1 MNKSFLRKIAVV
13 SAAAMAFMTTL
24 CGCGDNPSESVS
36 SFPELVIGSDYYSPF
51 VFHNDKGEFTG
62 IDVELA
68 TEVCRQLG
76 YKATVKPINWAEK
89 NTLLENG
96 EVDCL
101 WGCFTLTGRE
111 DDYSWTLPYMNSRQA
126 VAVFDDSGINKIAD
140 LESKSVAVQATTK
153 PDEIFS
159 GGGGENSRIP
169 KLKALNCFPS
179 MAYTFAAINGG
190 YVDAIAGHEEAII
203 EYMKTSSVS
212 LRILDEPLL
221 EVQIGVAFLKGT
233 NADMIERINKNF
245 LILRNNGYLSKL
257 YSSYG
262 LNPET
267 HLVNYER
274 I

>member
-36 SFPELVIGSDYYSPF
+36 SLPELVIGSDYYSPF

-111 DDYSWTLPYMNSRQA
+111 DDYSWTLPYMNSRQV

-140 LESKSVAVQATTK
+140 LEGKSVAVQATTK

-159 GGGGENSRIP
+159 DGGGENSRIP

>member
-1 MNKSFLRKIAVV
+1 MNKSFLRKIAVI

-24 CGCGDNPSESVS
+24 CGCGDNPSESES
-36 SFPELVIGSDYYSPF
+36 SLPELVIGSDYYSPF
-51 VFHNDKGEFTG
+51 VFHNDKGEFAG

-76 YKATVKPINWAEK
+76 YKATFRTINWAEK
-89 NTLLENG
+89 NTLLEKG
-96 EVDCL
+96 EIDCL

-111 DDYSWTLPYMNSRQA
+111 DDYSWTLPYMNSRQV
-126 VAVFDDSGINKIAD
+126 VAVFDNSGINKIAD
-140 LESKSVAVQATTK
+140 LEGKSVAVQATSK

-159 GGGGENSRIP
+159 DGGGENSRIP
-169 KLKALNCFPS
+169 KLKALNCFSS
-179 MAYTFAAINGG
+179 MAYIFAAINGG

-233 NADMIERINKNF
+233 HADMIEKINKNF
-245 LILRNNGYLSKL
+245 LILRNNGYFSKL

-267 HLVNYER
+267 YLVNYER

>member
-13 SAAAMAFMTTL
+13 SAVAMAFMTTL
-24 CGCGDNPSESVS
+24 CGCGDNPSESES
-36 SFPELVIGSDYYSPF
+36 SLPELVIGSDYYSPF
-51 VFHNDKGEFTG
+51 VFHNDKGEFAG

-76 YKATVKPINWAEK
+76 YKATFRTINWAEK

-111 DDYSWTLPYMNSRQA
+111 DDYSWTLPYMNSRQV
-126 VAVFDDSGINKIAD
+126 VAVFDNSGINKIAD
-140 LESKSVAVQATTK
+140 LEGKSVAVQATTK
-153 PDEIFS
+153 PDEFFS

-169 KLKALNCFPS
+169 KLKALNCFPN
-179 MAYTFAAINGG
+179 MTYTFAAINGG

-233 NADMIERINKNF
+233 NADMIEKINKNF

-267 HLVNYER
+267 YLVNYER

>member
-24 CGCGDNPSESVS
+24 CGCGDNPSESES
-36 SFPELVIGSDYYSPF
+36 SLPELVIGSDYYSPF
-51 VFHNDKGEFTG
+51 VFHNDKGEFAG

-76 YKATVKPINWAEK
+76 YKATFKIINWAEK

-111 DDYSWTLPYMNSRQA
+111 DDYSWTIPYMNSRQV

-140 LESKSVAVQATTK
+140 LEGKSVAVQATTK
-153 PDEIFS
+153 PDEFFS
-159 GGGGENSRIP
+159 GGGEENSRIP

-233 NADMIERINKNF
+233 NADMIEKINKNF

>member
-13 SAAAMAFMTTL
+13 SAAAMAFMTAL
-24 CGCGDNPSESVS
+24 CGCGDNPSESES
-36 SFPELVIGSDYYSPF
+36 SLPELVIGSDYYSPF
-51 VFHNDKGEFTG
+51 VFHNDKGEFAG

-76 YKATVKPINWAEK
+76 YKAMFRTINWAEK

-96 EVDCL
+96 EIDCL

-111 DDYSWTLPYMNSRQA
+111 DDYSWTLPYMNSRQV

-140 LESKSVAVQATTK
+140 LEGKSVAVQATTK

-159 GGGGENSRIP
+159 DGGGENLRIP

-233 NADMIERINKNF
+233 NADMIEKINKNF

-267 HLVNYER
+267 YLVNYER

>member
-24 CGCGDNPSESVS
+24 CGCGDNPSESES
-36 SFPELVIGSDYYSPF
+36 SLPELVIGSDYYSPF
-51 VFHNDKGEFTG
+51 VFHNDKGEFAG

-76 YKATVKPINWAEK
+76 YKATFRTINWAEK

-111 DDYSWTLPYMNSRQA
+111 DDYSWTLPYMNSRQV
-126 VAVFDDSGINKIAD
+126 VAVFEKSGINKIAD
-140 LESKSVAVQATTK
+140 LEGKSVAVQATTK

-159 GGGGENSRIP
+159 DGGEENSRIP

-233 NADMIERINKNF
+233 NADLIEKINKNF

-267 HLVNYER
+267 YLVNYER

>member
-24 CGCGDNPSESVS
+24 CGCGSKPSESES
-36 SFPELVIGSDYYSPF
+36 SLPELVIGSDYYSPF
-51 VFHNDKGEFTG
+51 VFHNDKGEFAG

-76 YKATVKPINWAEK
+76 YKATFKIINWAEK

-111 DDYSWTLPYMNSRQA
+111 DDYSWTLPYMNSRQV

-140 LESKSVAVQATTK
+140 LEGKSVAVQATTK
-153 PDEIFS
+153 PDEFFS

-233 NADMIERINKNF
+233 NADMIEKINKNF
-245 LILRNNGYLSKL
+245 LILRNNGYISKL

-262 LNPET
+262 LNPESY
-267 HLVNYER
+267 LVNYER

>member
-1 MNKSFLRKIAVV
+1 MNKSFLRKIAIV
-13 SAAAMAFMTTL
+13 SAAAVAFMTTL
-24 CGCGDNPSESVS
+24 CGCGSKPSESES
-36 SFPELVIGSDYYSPF
+36 TFPELVIGSDYYSPF
-51 VFHNDKGEFTG
+51 VFHNDKGEFAG

-76 YKATVKPINWAEK
+76 YKATFKIINWAEK

-111 DDYSWTLPYMNSRQA
+111 DDYSWTIPYMNSRQV

-140 LESKSVAVQATTK
+140 LEGKSVAVQATTK

-159 GGGGENSRIP
+159 GGGEENSRIP
-169 KLKALNCFPS
+169 KLKALNSFPN
-179 MAYTFAAINGG
+179 MTYTFAAINGG

-233 NADMIERINKNF
+233 NADMIEKINKNF

-267 HLVNYER
+267 YLVNYER

>member
-1 MNKSFLRKIAVV
+1 MNKSFLRKIAVI

-24 CGCGDNPSESVS
+24 CGCGDNPAESESRL
-36 SFPELVIGSDYYSPF
+36 PELVIGSDYYSPF
-51 VFHNDKGEFTG
+51 VFHNDKGEFAG

-76 YKATVKPINWAEK
+76 YKATFRTINWAEK

-111 DDYSWTLPYMNSRQA
+111 DDYSWTLPYMNSRQV
-126 VAVFDDSGINKIAD
+126 VAVFEKSGINKIAD
-140 LESKSVAVQATTK
+140 LEGKSVAVQATTK

-159 GGGGENSRIP
+159 DGGGENSRIP
-169 KLKALNCFPS
+169 KLKTLNCFPS

-233 NADMIERINKNF
+233 NADMIEKINKNF

-267 HLVNYER
+267 YLVNYER

>member
-1 MNKSFLRKIAVV
+1 
-13 SAAAMAFMTTL
+13 
-24 CGCGDNPSESVS
+24 
-36 SFPELVIGSDYYSPF
+36 
-51 VFHNDKGEFTG
+51 
-62 IDVELA
+62 
-68 TEVCRQLG
+68 
-76 YKATVKPINWAEK
+76 
-89 NTLLENG
+89 
-96 EVDCL
+96 
-101 WGCFTLTGRE
+101 
-111 DDYSWTLPYMNSRQA
+111 
-126 VAVFDDSGINKIAD
+126 
-140 LESKSVAVQATTK
+140 
-153 PDEIFS
+153 
-159 GGGGENSRIP
+159 
-169 KLKALNCFPS
+169 

-267 HLVNYER
+267 YLVNYER

>member
-24 CGCGDNPSESVS
+24 CGCGDNPSESES
-36 SFPELVIGSDYYSPF
+36 ILPELVIGSDYYSPF
-51 VFHNDKGEFTG
+51 IFHNDKGEFAG

-76 YKATVKPINWAEK
+76 YKASFKHINWADK

-101 WGCFTLTGRE
+101 WGCFSLTGRE
-111 DDYSWTLPYMNSRQA
+111 EDYSWTLPYMNSRQV
-126 VAVFDDSGINKIAD
+126 VAVFEKSGINKIAD
-140 LESKSVAVQATTK
+140 LEGKSVAVQATSK

-159 GGGGENSRIP
+159 GGGEGNSGIP

-190 YVDAIAGHEEAII
+190 YVDAVAGHEEAII
-203 EYMKTSSVS
+203 EYMKTSSIS

-221 EVQIGVAFLKGT
+221 EVKLGVAFLKGT
-233 NADMIERINKNF
+233 NANIIEKINKTF
-245 LILRNNGYLSKL
+245 LILRKNGYISKL

-262 LNPET
+262 LDPET
-267 HLVNYER
+267 HMVNYEQ

>member
-24 CGCGDNPSESVS
+24 CGCGDNPSESES
-36 SFPELVIGSDYYSPF
+36 SLPELVIGSDYYSPF
-51 VFHNDKGEFTG
+51 VFHNDKGEFAG

-76 YKATVKPINWAEK
+76 YKATFKIINWAEK

-111 DDYSWTLPYMNSRQA
+111 DDYSWTIPYMNSRQV

-140 LESKSVAVQATTK
+140 LEGKSVAVQATTK

-159 GGGGENSRIP
+159 GGGEENSRIP
-169 KLKALNCFPS
+169 KLKALNCFPN
-179 MAYTFAAINGG
+179 MTYTFAAINGG

-233 NADMIERINKNF
+233 NADMIEKINKNF

-267 HLVNYER
+267 YLVNYER

>member
-13 SAAAMAFMTTL
+13 SAAAMAFMTML
-24 CGCGDNPSESVS
+24 CGCGDNPSESES
-36 SFPELVIGSDYYSPF
+36 SLPELVIGSDYYSPF
-51 VFHNDKGEFTG
+51 VFHNDKGEFAG

-76 YKATVKPINWAEK
+76 YKATFRTINWAEK

-111 DDYSWTLPYMNSRQA
+111 DDYSWTLPYMNSRQV
-126 VAVFDDSGINKIAD
+126 VAVFEKSGINKIAD
-140 LESKSVAVQATTK
+140 LEGKSVAVQATTK

-159 GGGGENSRIP
+159 DGGGENSRIP

-179 MAYTFAAINGG
+179 MTYTFAAINGG

-233 NADMIERINKNF
+233 NADMIEKINKNF
-245 LILRNNGYLSKL
+245 LILRNNGYLYKL

-267 HLVNYER
+267 YLVNYER

>member
-36 SFPELVIGSDYYSPF
+36 SLPELVIGSDYYSPF

-76 YKATVKPINWAEK
+76 YKATVKSINWAEK

-96 EVDCL
+96 EIDCL

-111 DDYSWTLPYMNSRQA
+111 DDYSWTLPYMNSRQV

-140 LESKSVAVQATTK
+140 LEGKSVAVQATSK

-159 GGGGENSRIP
+159 DGGGENSRIP

-179 MAYTFAAINGG
+179 MAYTFAAINGE

>member
-13 SAAAMAFMTTL
+13 SAAAVAFMTTL
-24 CGCGDNPSESVS
+24 CGCGDNPSESES
-36 SFPELVIGSDYYSPF
+36 SLPELVIGSDYYSPF
-51 VFHNDKGEFTG
+51 VFHNDKGEFVG

-96 EVDCL
+96 EIDCL

-111 DDYSWTLPYMNSRQA
+111 DDYSWTLPYMNSRQV

-140 LESKSVAVQATTK
+140 LEGKSVAVQATTK

-159 GGGGENSRIP
+159 DGGGENSRIP

>member
-24 CGCGDNPSESVS
+24 CGCGDNPSESES
-36 SFPELVIGSDYYSPF
+36 SLPELVIGSDYYSPF
-51 VFHNDKGEFTG
+51 VFHNDKGEFAG

-76 YKATVKPINWAEK
+76 YKATFKTINWADK

-111 DDYSWTLPYMNSRQA
+111 DEYSWTNPYMNSRQV

-140 LESKSVAVQATTK
+140 LEGKRVAVQATTK

-159 GGGGENSRIP
+159 DGGGENSSIP
-169 KLKALNCFPS
+169 KLKALNCFPN
-179 MAYTFAAINGG
+179 MTYTFAAINGG
-190 YVDAIAGHEEAII
+190 YVDAIAGHEAAII

-233 NADMIERINKNF
+233 NADMIEKINKNF
-245 LILRNNGYLSKL
+245 LILENNGYLSRL

>member
-1 MNKSFLRKIAVV
+1 
-13 SAAAMAFMTTL
+13 
-24 CGCGDNPSESVS
+24 
-36 SFPELVIGSDYYSPF
+36 
-51 VFHNDKGEFTG
+51 
-62 IDVELA
+62 
-68 TEVCRQLG
+68 
-76 YKATVKPINWAEK
+76 
-89 NTLLENG
+89 
-96 EVDCL
+96 
-101 WGCFTLTGRE
+101 
-111 DDYSWTLPYMNSRQA
+111 MNSRQV
-126 VAVFDDSGINKIAD
+126 VAVFDNSGINKIAD
-140 LESKSVAVQATTK
+140 LEGKSVAVQATSK

-159 GGGGENSRIP
+159 DGGGENSRIP

-233 NADMIERINKNF
+233 HADMIEKINKNF
-245 LILRNNGYLSKL
+245 LILRNNGYFSKL

-262 LNPET
+262 LKPET
-267 HLVNYER
+267 CLVNYER

>member
-24 CGCGDNPSESVS
+24 CGCGDNPSESES
-36 SFPELVIGSDYYSPF
+36 SLPELVIGSDYYSPF
-51 VFHNDKGEFTG
+51 VFHNDKGEFAG
-62 IDVELA
+62 IDVDLA

-76 YKATVKPINWAEK
+76 YKATFKIINWAEK

-111 DDYSWTLPYMNSRQA
+111 DDYSWTIPYMNSRQV

-140 LESKSVAVQATTK
+140 LEGKSVAVQATTK
-153 PDEIFS
+153 PDEFFS

-233 NADMIERINKNF
+233 NADMIEKINKNF

-267 HLVNYER
+267 YLVNYER

>member
-1 MNKSFLRKIAVV
+1 MNKSFLRKIAIV
-13 SAAAMAFMTTL
+13 SAAAVAFMTTL
-24 CGCGDNPSESVS
+24 CGCGSKPSESES
-36 SFPELVIGSDYYSPF
+36 SLPELVIGSDYYSPF
-51 VFHNDKGEFTG
+51 VFHNDKGEFAG

-76 YKATVKPINWAEK
+76 YKATFKIINWSEK

-111 DDYSWTLPYMNSRQA
+111 DDYSWTIPYMNSRQV

-140 LESKSVAVQATTK
+140 LEGKSVAVQATTK

-159 GGGGENSRIP
+159 GGGEENSRIP

>member
-13 SAAAMAFMTTL
+13 LAAAMAFMTTL

-36 SFPELVIGSDYYSPF
+36 SLPELVIGSDYYSPF
-51 VFHNDKGEFTG
+51 VFHNDKGEFAG

-76 YKATVKPINWAEK
+76 YKATVKSINWAEK

-96 EVDCL
+96 EIDCL

-111 DDYSWTLPYMNSRQA
+111 DDYSWTLPYMNSRQV

-140 LESKSVAVQATTK
+140 LEGKSVAVQATSK

-159 GGGGENSRIP
+159 DGGGENSRIP

>member
-24 CGCGDNPSESVS
+24 CGCGDNPSESES
-36 SFPELVIGSDYYSPF
+36 SLPELVIGSDYYSPF
-51 VFHNDKGEFTG
+51 VFHNDKGEFAG
-62 IDVELA
+62 IDVDLA

-76 YKATVKPINWAEK
+76 YKATFKIINWAEK

-111 DDYSWTLPYMNSRQA
+111 DDYSWTIPYMNSRQV

-140 LESKSVAVQATTK
+140 LEGKSVAVQATTK

-159 GGGGENSRIP
+159 GGGEENSRIP

-233 NADMIERINKNF
+233 NADMIEKINKNF